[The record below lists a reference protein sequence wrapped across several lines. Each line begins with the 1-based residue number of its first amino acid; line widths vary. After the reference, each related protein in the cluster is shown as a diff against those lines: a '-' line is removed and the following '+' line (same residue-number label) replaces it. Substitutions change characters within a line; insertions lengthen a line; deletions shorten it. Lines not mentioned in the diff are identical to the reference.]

1 VRNGELVIAVRN
13 STGRGLKRWRQL
25 IQGLTL
31 TLIPYP
37 VYSNRLERGLYSVDR
52 FIGFY
57 KQ

>member
-1 VRNGELVIAVRN
+1 LG
-13 STGRGLKRWRQL
+13 TGDSCEKFDRKRIKRWRQL

-37 VYSNRLERGLYSVDR
+37 VYFNRLQRGLYSVDR
-52 FIGFY
+52 FMGFY